1 MRQDENN
8 MPATSIKSL
17 EGLKVEMRA
26 WMESHPHE
34 YADFAAAMNGGG
46 KVGLRMLGLM
56 AKGKIKSLENDV
68 AMQSG
73 LAEPDFSSLL
83 DAVTASDMPSRF
95 FKEESD
101 RRNAVLAWL
110 LYGRTYESIV
120 EHLETMIADA
130 RFSGYRWL
138 LTQLSRFII
147 SRSIR
152 NGNRTHADWEE
163 YRRYRKAVISGCVAD
178 IIEDTA
184 GPTMATVDKVL
195 KRRSLIEIL
204 DDKSELFDKV
214 GEWLVSRHS
223 GIDEAYLIIALKESG
238 YDIDNVQEFHEAVT
252 NQFSDVRLRAVQ
264 KQMKVL
270 ETVVGM
276 GKHAPKDKG
285 KDREI
290 IDSIKQFLSD

>member
-1 MRQDENN
+1 

-68 AMQSG
+68 AMHSG

-252 NQFSDVRLRAVQ
+252 NQFSDVRFVGLRAVQ